1 MRWPDGRA
9 TPGVVMAVGPPG
21 GGSGTLGCEAAEAAA
36 ASVEGALQ
44 AQGSPSVSSVRLPL
58 LVRQGHV

>member
-1 MRWPDGRA
+1 
-9 TPGVVMAVGPPG
+9 MAVGPPG